1 MSRPMWWSQTIRC
14 SGKTVASYALSMVQL
29 VELWSLDPCHHLSCP
44 ALAADR
50 CPVTWQLDWATLYS
64 YEVMVMHLSIAS
76 PEVTP
81 PPLEAMGDLTASLC
95 PGAGN
100 FTMRWVPGVGH
111 IDRRQSVLWSS
122 CAPLPDSM
130 DRVVSRTGCCLPQG
144 GAVWPFPQSPGWGF
158 RMDLTP
164 TLVKSSPSPRGGGGY
179 PGACNWWCI
188 TRPSC
193 DVTGQ
198 WSVSNCKTRLP
209 IASVHSSKFDR
220 KRHWMQRSGLSQP
233 FVLFWSSYL
242 GCLACVSMTVDT
254 VLFAEQKR
262 AWLPFSE
269 EKCQRTVFHCNG
281 LYWWTL
287 GFAIETQ
294 NKRLKKK
301 TAVFWSVSEK
311 NEYGD
316 AQFFSY
322 LE

>member
-1 MSRPMWWSQTIRC
+1 
-14 SGKTVASYALSMVQL
+14 
-29 VELWSLDPCHHLSCP
+29 
-44 ALAADR
+44 
-50 CPVTWQLDWATLYS
+50 
-64 YEVMVMHLSIAS
+64 MVMHLSIAS

-81 PPLEAMGDLTASLC
+81 PPWRPWGIWQLRFARGRGILPWGGFRGWGTLTVDSLC
-95 PGAGN
+95 CDLRALPSLIQW
-100 FTMRWVPGVGH
+100 TELYHVPDVACPRVGLFDH
-111 IDRRQSVLWSS
+111 FL
-122 CAPLPDSM
+122 
-130 DRVVSRTGCCLPQG
+130 
-144 GAVWPFPQSPGWGF
+144 
-158 RMDLTP
+158 
-164 TLVKSSPSPRGGGGY
+164 SPRGGVFGWIWPPPWSNPHHLPGGGGY

-294 NKRLKKK
+294 TKGWKKK
-301 TAVFWSVSEK
+301 QQFLICFWKERIRWRPIFLISGIVIQQRINTEKISHFVGRNRTGLSYVKVSRDTFNFPWTRK
-311 NEYGD
+311 FS
-316 AQFFSY
+316 FFC
-322 LE
+322 L